1 MMIILNDCGERSYGN
16 YKYTWLISW
25 EVIFSFIFGFVI
37 NVGVL
42 VFIYNKNILSMYI

>member
-1 MMIILNDCGERSYGN
+1 MTAEREAMVIIN
-16 YKYTWLISW
+16 TWLISW

-42 VFIYNKNILSMYI
+42 VFIYIKNILSMYI